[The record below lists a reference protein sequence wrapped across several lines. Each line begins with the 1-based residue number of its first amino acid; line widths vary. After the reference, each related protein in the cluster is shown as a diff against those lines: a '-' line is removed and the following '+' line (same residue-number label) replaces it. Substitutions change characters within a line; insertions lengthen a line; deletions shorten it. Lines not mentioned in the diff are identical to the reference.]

1 MKRLADN
8 SEAINAVFKDVATDG
23 RELMKRLEDFKFRIN
38 QCVTLS
44 QNNQEIAD
52 KLRQNNDMVDK
63 LQSAL
68 YSICFNLENVDI
80 VPLYDNTQIDMSE
93 QDVPDSQEDNYDLN
107 EEIPI
112 EDEVVDIQD
121 EETEGTDE
129 ENADDELSESDET
142 TDEDIDLDAEMEQEE
157 EPAEE

>member
-8 SEAINAVFKDVATDG
+8 SEAINAVFKDVAADG

-44 QNNQEIAD
+44 QNNQDVSD

-68 YSICFNLENVDI
+68 YSICFNLENLDM
-80 VPLYDNTQIDMSE
+80 VPLYDNMQIDMSE

-112 EDEVVDIQD
+112 EDEVVNIQD
-121 EETEGTDE
+121 EES
-129 ENADDELSESDET
+129 DDMM
-142 TDEDIDLDAEMEQEE
+142 DEDIDLDAEMEQEE